1 MSWCMQL
8 VKRAN
13 YKATVGDPGTLG
25 VLTMTENKFVFS
37 ANVHTS
43 TAAKPALDV
52 EFKQITRLRNTKE
65 GGDRPPWLRLS
76 EKDKTYIFEFASFRD
91 LHVCQEFAANA
102 LAKRGEAAIPTCSS
116 DEQICTAEIMHRM
129 KLLQESSELH
139 KLHMQYVMSGVLTEA
154 EFWAARNK
162 FGDVDSCPKPK
173 QQVGFRNSMIMDT
186 KPVTD
191 GRTNKVTFSLT
202 AEIKYQIFALKPA
215 VQQAFLALVP
225 SKTTEKNF
233 WTKYFRA
240 EYLRSTGNAAAAE
253 AEAADDEELA
263 MFLKED
269 EVLAREARRKLRR
282 VDPTFDMEADQGD
295 DYTHLPDHGI
305 FFRDEVYSRRRTLSQ
320 DLNRQ
325 GAVVLQGRSIV
336 EVGESGVQERFG
348 RIAWT
353 TEMEDLQ
360 EPHHLHVAPLLCMK
374 DPGDYFDTPQANNAV
389 KAEEAYGS
397 LRQSICKI
405 KSIGL
410 GNATVAPEIALTI
423 FNTTPF

>member
-13 YKATVGDPGTLG
+13 YKATVRDPGALG

-37 ANVHTS
+37 PNVHMS

-52 EFKQITRLRNTKE
+52 EFKQITCLKNTKE

-91 LHVCQEFAANA
+91 LHVCREFAANA
-102 LAKRGEAAIPTCSS
+102 LAKRGEAAIPPCSS

-154 EFWAARNK
+154 EFWAARNQ
-162 FGDVDSCPKPK
+162 FGDVDSRPKPK
-173 QQVGFRNSMIMDT
+173 QRVGFRNSMIMDT
-186 KPVTD
+186 KPMTD

-282 VDPTFDMEADQGD
+282 VDPTLDMEADQGD

-305 FFRDEVYSRRRTLSQ
+305 FFRDEVYSRRSTLSQ

-336 EVGESGVQERFG
+336 EVDESGVQGGFG
-348 RIAWT
+348 RIART

-360 EPHHLHVAPLLCMK
+360 EPHHLHVAQLLCMK
-374 DPGDYFDTPQANNAV
+374 DPGDYFDTQQANNAV
-389 KAEEAYGS
+389 KTEEAYGS
-397 LRQSICKI
+397 LRQSISKI

-410 GNATVAPEIALTI
+410 GNSTVAAEIALTI
-423 FNTTPF
+423 FNATSF

>member
-13 YKATVGDPGTLG
+13 YKATVRDPGTLG

-37 ANVHTS
+37 PNVHTS
-43 TAAKPALDV
+43 TGARPALDV
-52 EFKQITRLRNTKE
+52 EFKQITRLKNTKE

-91 LHVCQEFAANA
+91 LHVCREFAANA
-102 LAKRGEAAIPTCSS
+102 LARRGEAAISTSSS

-129 KLLQESSELH
+129 KLLQGSSELH

-162 FGDVDSCPKPK
+162 FGDVDSRPKPK
-173 QQVGFRNSMIMDT
+173 QRVGFRNSMIMDT
-186 KPVTD
+186 KPMTD
-191 GRTNKVTFSLT
+191 GRMNTV
-202 AEIKYQIFALKPA
+202 
-215 VQQAFLALVP
+215 
-225 SKTTEKNF
+225 NF
-233 WTKYFRA
+233 R
-240 EYLRSTGNAAAAE
+240 NAAAVE
-253 AEAADDEELA
+253 AEASDDEELA

-269 EVLAREARRKLRR
+269 EVLAREARRKLQR
-282 VDPTFDMEADQGD
+282 VDPTLDMEADQGD

-305 FFRDEVYSRRRTLSQ
+305 FFRDEVYSRRSTLSQ
-320 DLNRQ
+320 DLNQQ

-336 EVGESGVQERFG
+336 EVDESGVQERFG

-360 EPHHLHVAPLLCMK
+360 EPHHLHVAKLLCMK
-374 DPGDYFDTPQANNAV
+374 DPGDYFDTQQANNAV
-389 KAEEAYGS
+389 KTEEAYGS
-397 LRQSICKI
+397 LRQSISKI

-410 GNATVAPEIALTI
+410 GNSTVAPEIALTI
-423 FNTTPF
+423 FNATSF